1 MMRRSP
7 RLNAG
12 FERYSKPPP
21 STPTPTILTR
31 TLCRGG
37 SISTTRELSMR
48 PLRRGTAVKCVAS
61 LSLEAEAQANG
72 RFAQQQAFDRALRRE
87 SEGVLELVNAAT
99 NAALNNFNAYNQS
112 YWNTE
117 NLQQQTELA
126 QYNAADQN
134 YWNQY
139 NASAQN
145 QYNRLFNLTSGGRVP
160 RPNSTPPA

>member
-1 MMRRSP
+1 
-7 RLNAG
+7 
-12 FERYSKPPP
+12 
-21 STPTPTILTR
+21 
-31 TLCRGG
+31 
-37 SISTTRELSMR
+37 MR

-61 LSLEAEAQANG
+61 LSLEAEAQADG
-72 RFAQQQAFDRALRRE
+72 RLAQQQEFDRALRRE

-126 QYNAADQN
+126 QYNAANQN

-139 NASAQN
+139 NASAAKPIQSA
-145 QYNRLFNLTSGGRVP
+145 F
-160 RPNSTPPA
+160 